1 MGLISAV
8 LFRGRLP
15 PALARLWKCA
25 PLVTKGIERGG
36 RQPDTRLVEAQ
47 RSPSAENEAQCVF
60 SGEVISLLELKGN
73 TTAPNAQDHLRM
85 LWTLKTLPSG
95 CWMPHFST
103 NTNESVHLQDSFSCG
118 DSRLKSRIFLNSP
131 LPPGGLRAT
140 RKRNGPWKLQL
151 CQHEAQAP
159 GFSNE

>member
-8 LFRGRLP
+8 PFRGRPP

-47 RSPSAENEAQCVF
+47 KSPSAENEAQCVF

-73 TTAPNAQDHLRM
+73 TTAPNA
-85 LWTLKTLPSG
+85 
-95 CWMPHFST
+95 
-103 NTNESVHLQDSFSCG
+103 
-118 DSRLKSRIFLNSP
+118 
-131 LPPGGLRAT
+131 
-140 RKRNGPWKLQL
+140 
-151 CQHEAQAP
+151 
-159 GFSNE
+159 